1 MQPDSLWLALLY
13 PKFYNSDFLSVLL
26 EYWNYRLLL
35 TDWRLPLHKGSSMW
49 ASLHERR
56 LRLLIRSLLI
66 RENRNASTR
75 VLSSTLQLIFLTRRS
90 SPPII
95 GFMAPCVR
103 KADRVGHNNI
113 DRISDLPVNVIECI
127 LCHLP
132 IRDVVRT
139 SILSRKW
146 RYIWFLVPQLE
157 FGFDFF
163 LDCHDRN
170 IGNQVP
176 GIITD
181 ILLLHSGPV
190 SKFTLKIPRDFSMEI
205 TCLYK
210 WILFLSKRGIEDL
223 DLACYQDESQ
233 KMSSH
238 LFYCQGLKYLKLDC
252 FKLSLPPD
260 DFHSFK
266 SLLDLQLL
274 YVEFEFGALER
285 LISSCPILD
294 SLTIEHC
301 YGSDCINIS
310 SPTLTVLC
318 IEQLHNIKSICLKNA
333 KNLTYLTLKIE
344 YASIIPQLLLDSIT
358 SLKYLKLESVDFNE
372 PEELLFMAA
381 LLKSSPNLVELVIR
395 SYGGAVAPLPNHQ
408 RAIDYYNSC
417 CLSQL
422 QKVNITVGTACEH
435 ALDLTRF
442 LLANSPSL
450 EILTFEVWIGLEHY
464 EKLLT
469 ISQDLLG
476 LGRASPRAEVKF
488 LYSGNTK
495 K

>member
-1 MQPDSLWLALLY
+1 
-13 PKFYNSDFLSVLL
+13 
-26 EYWNYRLLL
+26 
-35 TDWRLPLHKGSSMW
+35 
-49 ASLHERR
+49 
-56 LRLLIRSLLI
+56 
-66 RENRNASTR
+66 
-75 VLSSTLQLIFLTRRS
+75 
-90 SPPII
+90 
-95 GFMAPCVR
+95 MAPLVR
-103 KADRVGHNNI
+103 KANRVGHNNI

-146 RYIWFLVPQLE
+146 RYIWVSVPQLE
-157 FGFDFF
+157 FGCDFF
-163 LDCHDRN
+163 LYCYERN

-190 SKFTLKIPRDFSMEI
+190 SKFTLKIPINLSMEI
-205 TCLYK
+205 TCLNK

-233 KMSSH
+233 KMPSH
-238 LFYCQGLKYLKLDC
+238 LFYCQGLKYLKLEN
-252 FKLSLPPD
+252 FTLPA
-260 DFHSFK
+260 DFRSFK

-294 SLTIEHC
+294 SLTLGYC
-301 YGSDCINIS
+301 YGPDCINIS

-318 IEQLHNIKSICLKNA
+318 IEHLQEIKSICFKKA
-333 KNLTYLTLKIE
+333 QNLTDLTLKIE
-344 YASIIPQLLLDSIT
+344 PAAINLQLLQDSIT
-358 SLKYLKLESVDFNE
+358 SLKYLKYLNLDGVNFDE
-372 PEELLFMAA
+372 PEDLLFMAA
-381 LLKSSPNLVELVIR
+381 LLKSSPNLVELVIMI
-395 SYGGAVAPLPNHQ
+395 YGWAVAPLPNHQ
-408 RAIDYYNSC
+408 RAVDFSNSC

-422 QKVNITVGTACEH
+422 QTVNITVVTASEH

-450 EILTFEVWIGLEHY
+450 EILTFEVLHWLGRKHY

-469 ISQDLLG
+469 ISQDLLR

-488 LYSGNTK
+488 LYFGNTK